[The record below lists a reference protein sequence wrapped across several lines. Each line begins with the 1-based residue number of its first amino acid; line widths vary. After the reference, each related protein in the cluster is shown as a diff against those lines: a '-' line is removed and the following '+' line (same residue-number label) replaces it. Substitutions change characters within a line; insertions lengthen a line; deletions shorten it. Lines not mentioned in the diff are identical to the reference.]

1 MMTTMTTMAG
11 SNFWHEFFSFMKSG
25 AGKLI
30 IVLIFVA
37 IMGFQFDEII
47 KIVETVMERL
57 GR

>member
-1 MMTTMTTMAG
+1 MAG
-11 SNFWHEFFSFMKSG
+11 SNFWHEFFNFMKSG

-47 KIVETVMERL
+47 KIVETIGEWM

>member
-1 MMTTMTTMAG
+1 
-11 SNFWHEFFSFMKSG
+11 MKSG

-47 KIVETVMERL
+47 KIIETVVERL